1 MNSFKEYCKLVG
13 NGMSGIAYTVVHGGK
28 RAFSWGKSKIKKAI
42 KAVKACTDPQKLD
55 LKI

>member
-28 RAFSWGKSKIKKAI
+28 RAFSWGKSKIKKPL
-42 KAVKACTDPQKLD
+42 KLLRHLQK
-55 LKI
+55 